1 MVAVS
6 ADTPADGQKVATELS
21 LTYPILSDIY
31 KNFIKQYGVL
41 HPTEGIARP
50 SMFIVNK
57 EGKIA
62 WKYVGK
68 DARDRTPIETVLQQ
82 TTSVKKGYHTPKG
95 ATSRHVNKASP
106 APATQK
112 VTLP

>member
-1 MVAVS
+1 MS

-31 KNFIKQYGVL
+31 KNFIRQYGVL

-57 EGKIA
+57 EGKIV
-62 WKYVGK
+62 WSYVG
-68 DARDRTPIETVLQQ
+68 AEANDRPPIDTVLQQ
-82 TTSVKKGYHTPKG
+82 LAAAK
-95 ATSRHVNKASP
+95 
-106 APATQK
+106 
-112 VTLP
+112 